1 MKTLGCL
8 LSAIE
13 KNQYEIISPDYSPE
27 ISVHSIFC
35 DSRVAAADG
44 MFFCLAGALSD
55 GHNYADRA
63 YAAGCRIFAV
73 ERDIPLPDDAIK
85 IKFKSTRRA
94 LSAIC
99 AEFYSH
105 PDRDMHVVGITGTKG
120 KTTTALLIH
129 KMLNACG
136 VESGYIG
143 TNGVSF
149 CGKHFHTV
157 NTTPESLELFK
168 YLDLMRDCGV
178 KVVVIEVSSQAL
190 WTYRV
195 CDVSFDSC
203 IYTNLYRDHI
213 GEHEHPSFAHYKKT
227 KRTLFS
233 DFSPTT
239 VIANSDDG
247 ASKYMTRG
255 VKARI
260 ISTSAEGK
268 DADWRA
274 EDVREEKSGGN
285 LGVSFLACRGDE
297 KHVTRL
303 ALPGKINVC
312 NALLLFA
319 LCCDVLG
326 LSAEAVAKS
335 FGDLTIP
342 GRAEA
347 MSIPALPDVT
357 FVIDYAHNGAS
368 LSAILKVLRAYSPR
382 RLICLFGS
390 VGERTHLRRGEL
402 ARAAAE
408 YADVCILTSD
418 NPGREDPEKII
429 SEIDSAFP
437 DGYPKRICI
446 PDRKAAI
453 FHAVEMAKAGDV
465 ILLAGKG
472 HEDYQ
477 LIGTQRVPFCE
488 RDIIIAAAEEL
499 FAHSST

>member
-1 MKTLGCL
+1 MKSYL
-8 LSAIE
+8 LL
-13 KNQYEIISPDYSPE
+13 KKHFPLDNVPDCEIAALTD
-27 ISVHSIFC
+27 HSERTNAQTVFVCI
-35 DSRVAAADG
+35 R
-44 MFFCLAGALSD
+44 GARFD
-55 GHNYADRA
+55 GHTLAPRA
-63 YAAGCRIFAV
+63 YERGCRIFVA
-73 ERDIPLPDDAIK
+73 EEPLDLPPDACVLLTSNSRK
-85 IKFKSTRRA
+85 T
-94 LSAIC
+94 LSELAC
-99 AEFYSH
+99 TLWGDPSQK
-105 PDRDMHVVGITGTKG
+105 MHVIGITGTKG

-285 LGVSFLACRGDE
+285 LGVSFCACRGDE

-335 FGDLTIP
+335 FDGLTIP

-429 SEIDSAFP
+429 SEINSAFP
-437 DGYPKRICI
+437 DGYPKRI
-446 PDRKAAI
+446 
-453 FHAVEMAKAGDV
+453 
-465 ILLAGKG
+465 
-472 HEDYQ
+472 
-477 LIGTQRVPFCE
+477 
-488 RDIIIAAAEEL
+488 
-499 FAHSST
+499 